1 MESSN
6 VNVVNELVKFSDEW
20 DKAMLENDV
29 NRIGSFMAD
38 DWVIVATEGGITSK
52 TAFLQYIKP
61 GGLLHDKMDFK
72 NIKVVIYGD
81 TGVVV
86 ARGTSAGSFK
96 EEAFSYHEWSTSIY
110 RRNGNSWLCVLTM
123 LTPANT
129 SKI

>member
-1 MESSN
+1 MESYN
-6 VNVVNELVKFSDEW
+6 ENAINELVQFSEDW
-20 DKAMLENDV
+20 DRAMMENDV

-61 GGLLHDKMDFK
+61 GGLLHDKMAFENFK
-72 NIKVVIYGD
+72 VEIYGD

-86 ARGTSAGSFK
+86 ARGTSAGTFK
-96 EEAFSYHEWSTSIY
+96 EDAFSYYEWSTSIY
-110 RRNGNSWLCVLTM
+110 RKTGNGWRCVLTM